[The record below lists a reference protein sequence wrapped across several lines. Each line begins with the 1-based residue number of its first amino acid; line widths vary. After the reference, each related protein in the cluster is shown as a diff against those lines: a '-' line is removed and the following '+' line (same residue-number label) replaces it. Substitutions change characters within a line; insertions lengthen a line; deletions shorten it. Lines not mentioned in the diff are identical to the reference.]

1 MASARIWRRR
11 ARIGGGIALALAL
24 AAMLAWMAAINWQ
37 PDRSAFP
44 VQGIEISAAQ
54 DPVDWFEVR
63 KTHQIQFVYAR
74 ASMGAT
80 GRDTRFAMHW
90 AGLQQ
95 AEMRRGAIH
104 VFSLC
109 QLASDQAGNLVGAL
123 VSSGPPSP
131 DALPVALDLAFQ
143 PDCAAHPEREVVL
156 GEISRFIKGVEG
168 ATGKPVIL
176 RVTPE
181 FEKRYRV
188 SRAIPR
194 TLWAVQNFFP
204 PDYFDKPW
212 TMWQASSY
220 RRFSGISG
228 TVNWNVMV
236 K

>member
-1 MASARIWRRR
+1 MASRRILWRRT
-11 ARIGGGIALALAL
+11 RILGGIALALAL
-24 AAMLAWMAAINWQ
+24 VALTAWLYAINWT
-37 PDRSAFP
+37 PDRKAFP
-44 VQGIEISAAQ
+44 VQGIDISEAQ
-54 DPVDWFEVR
+54 EPIDWFEVR
-63 KTHQIQFVYAR
+63 KTREIQFVYVR

-80 GRDTRFAMHW
+80 GRDARFPMHW

-95 AEMRRGAIH
+95 AGMRRGAIH

-109 QLASDQAGNLVGAL
+109 QLASDQAGNLVGA
-123 VSSGPPSP
+123 VPPSP

-156 GEISRFIKGVEG
+156 DEIARFIKGVEE

-181 FEKRYRV
+181 FEARYRV

-194 TLWAVQNFFP
+194 KLWSVKPFFP
-204 PDYFDKPW
+204 PAYFDKPW
-212 TMWQASSY
+212 TMWQASMF
-220 RRFSGISG
+220 RRFTGISG
-228 TVNWNVMV
+228 AVNWNVMV

>member
-1 MASARIWRRR
+1 MASARLWRRR
-11 ARIGGGIALALAL
+11 ARITGGIALSLAL
-24 AAMLAWMAAINWQ
+24 VALCGWMVMINWQ
-37 PDRSAFP
+37 PDRNAFM
-44 VQGIEISAAQ
+44 VQGLEISEAH
-54 DPVDWFEVR
+54 DPVDWFEVK
-63 KTHQIQFVYAR
+63 KTREVQFVYAR

-80 GRDTRFAMHW
+80 GRDERFPMHW
-90 AGLQQ
+90 AGLHQ

-109 QLASDQAGNLVGAL
+109 QLAADQAGNLVGAL
-123 VSSGPPSP
+123 VSAGAPAP

-143 PDCAAHPEREVVL
+143 PGCAAHPEREVVL
-156 GEISRFIKGVEG
+156 GEIARFIKGVEG

-194 TLWAVQNFFP
+194 KLWGVQNFFP
-204 PDYFDKPW
+204 PDYFDKRW
-212 TMWQASSY
+212 TMWQASTY
-220 RRFSGISG
+220 RRFPGISG